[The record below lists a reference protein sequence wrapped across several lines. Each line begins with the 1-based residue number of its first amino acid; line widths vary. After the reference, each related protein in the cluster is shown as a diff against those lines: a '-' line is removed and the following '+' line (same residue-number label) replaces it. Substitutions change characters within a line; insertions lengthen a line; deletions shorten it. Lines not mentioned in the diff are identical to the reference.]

1 MISKHISDKEG
12 VYSTTATRKGLA
24 NNPNQF
30 ELANMKLLAEKV
42 FEPLR
47 EWVGGLETIRIL
59 TGYMLVMYLRKK
71 IGIDA

>member
-30 ELANMKLLAEKV
+30 ELANMKLLAC
-42 FEPLR
+42 L
-47 EWVGGLETIRIL
+47 LYTS
-59 TGYMLVMYLRKK
+59 
-71 IGIDA
+71 DAADE